1 MAVNHNVHVVLLH
14 NADVGGGVNGLGSAE
29 QNVRQFG
36 TGHGAAPAVGQ
47 AAAQSL
53 ADQSLRQGAVAHV
66 GHVHSGGDFPVNGP
80 GLDTGLMPQLLGVL
94 GSTLQEALYTEGLAV
109 LQQSHLGDLVGQIID
124 VLALGLHAPFL
135 GDADQ
140 LVRILDLIV
149 AALAGLVQGV
159 HDLAAMVGVGG
170 GATGGEAQIVSAYDA
185 VDVAAADAAGGL
197 GGDAA
202 GAHGADAAAGARFA
216 EAAVGGLV
224 LCALLPGIRADLD
237 AVFQQSGRG
246 SFHLFHRD

>member
-1 MAVNHNVHVVLLH
+1 MQRLGHLAV
-14 NADVGGGVNGLGSAE
+14 D
-29 QNVRQFG
+29 
-36 TGHGAAPAVGQ
+36 GA
-47 AAAQSL
+47 
-53 ADQSLRQGAVAHV
+53 
-66 GHVHSGGDFPVNGP
+66 
-80 GLDTGLMPQLLGVL
+80 GLDTGLAPQLLGML
-94 GSTLQEALYTEGLAV
+94 GRALEEALDAERLAV
-109 LQQSHLGDLVGQIID
+109 FQQADLGHLVGQVID

-159 HDLAAMVGVGG
+159 HDLTTMVGVGG
-170 GATGGEAQIVSAYDA
+170 GATGGETQIVSADDA
-185 VDVAAADAAGGL
+185 VHVAAADAAGGF
-197 GGDAA
+197 GGDTA

-224 LCALLPGIRADLD
+224 LCALLPGIRTDLD
-237 AVFQQSGRG
+237 AVFQQHGRG